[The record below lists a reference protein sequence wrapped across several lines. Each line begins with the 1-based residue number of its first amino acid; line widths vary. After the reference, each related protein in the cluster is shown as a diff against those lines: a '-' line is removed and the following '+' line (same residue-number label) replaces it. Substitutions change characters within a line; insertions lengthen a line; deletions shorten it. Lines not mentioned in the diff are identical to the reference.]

1 MTRLETFVAAAAVI
15 VLGLVTSLNVL
26 DQSTLSQ
33 ITGHPVYQQ
42 LFSSAEPAPAKA
54 VSAAASAAAQKSA
67 AAASAAAP
75 KAAAAQKGAAAQK
88 AAAPKASQDTM
99 AVYWQKAKKAAIKVK
114 DNALRWFKSVDVEK
128 WLGKAERLVVKIKG
142 LFASKKP
149 AKADKKGPQEEQG

>member
-54 VSAAASAAAQKSA
+54 VSAAAPKAV
-67 AAASAAAP
+67 ASAAAP
-75 KAAAAQKGAAAQK
+75 KAAV
-88 AAAPKASQDTM
+88 APKASQDTM